1 MAVMSNASRKVT
13 QAEIERAIRAV
24 KAEGLR
30 IVRVIARADG
40 IAIETAASL
49 AEPASLKPKPML

>member
-1 MAVMSNASRKVT
+1 MASRSAKVT
-13 QAEIERAIRAV
+13 QAEIERAIRAA

-40 IAIETAASL
+40 FAIETASSLHTDFQAS
-49 AEPASLKPKPML
+49 KPKPVL